1 MRRGAIP
8 TGAMANGMTEAWIAT
23 ALDGMRRK
31 NLERSLTSYPD
42 TGGKIKIDGREYL
55 NLSSNDYLD
64 LAHHP
69 EVTLSAERALRT
81 YGGGATASRL
91 VTGNLSIYSELE
103 NALAE
108 HKGYPSA
115 LVFGCGYMT
124 NAGAIS
130 TLVDRHDQVFADRL
144 VHASMIDA
152 VTLSRAKLFRF
163 RHNDA
168 GHLEELL
175 GKHPTNR
182 RRLIVTESVFS
193 MDGDL
198 APLEDIAAAA
208 RSFNAMLMV
217 DEAHATGVFGPGG
230 SGLIREHAL
239 ESSVNVSMGTLGKAL
254 GCYGGFVACSTAL
267 RRLLI
272 GRARSL
278 IYSTALPPAVVGAA
292 MGALEVL
299 RTNPSMG
306 EALLERARIFRDRLG
321 DAGLDTM
328 HSSSQIIP
336 VVVGDNAKVLA
347 LSSALRDRG
356 IIAAAM
362 RPPTVPPQSS
372 RLRLSMTLAHS
383 QDDLERAAKTLIEC
397 VRKEGIA

>member
-1 MRRGAIP
+1 
-8 TGAMANGMTEAWIAT
+8 
-23 ALDGMRRK
+23 
-31 NLERSLTSYPD
+31 
-42 TGGKIKIDGREYL
+42 
-55 NLSSNDYLD
+55 
-64 LAHHP
+64 
-69 EVTLSAERALRT
+69 
-81 YGGGATASRL
+81 
-91 VTGNLSIYSELE
+91 
-103 NALAE
+103 
-108 HKGYPSA
+108 
-115 LVFGCGYMT
+115 
-124 NAGAIS
+124 
-130 TLVDRHDQVFADRL
+130 
-144 VHASMIDA
+144 
-152 VTLSRAKLFRF
+152 
-163 RHNDA
+163 
-168 GHLEELL
+168 
-175 GKHPTNR
+175 
-182 RRLIVTESVFS
+182 
-193 MDGDL
+193 
-198 APLEDIAAAA
+198 
-208 RSFNAMLMV
+208 MV